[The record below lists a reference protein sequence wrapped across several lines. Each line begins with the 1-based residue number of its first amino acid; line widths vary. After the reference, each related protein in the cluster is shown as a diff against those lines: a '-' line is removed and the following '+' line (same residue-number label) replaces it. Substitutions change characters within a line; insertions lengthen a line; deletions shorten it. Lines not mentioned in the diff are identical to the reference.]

1 MQSVFELSVPRVIWA
16 LAFCTFALV
25 LINRVR
31 DRSFNVKRLPI
42 PSGGRFLW
50 GHELDIWKAAV
61 GSKYTEWFN
70 KFGPV
75 YRVKGALFHPD
86 ILVVADRAAINHILS
101 TKVYTYEKAPPARP
115 IIGRLV
121 GEGII
126 WAEGEQ
132 HKRFRRL
139 MDSIFSAASTK
150 RMTPDVLN
158 VCSRLQTRLS
168 QYLQDNGGDAVINM
182 KPWTSAATLDI
193 IGFVGFGYD
202 FRLGESPEAKAIIS
216 AWAEQVKLGL
226 GESAFFAEMV
236 LRAFPRLLSIPL
248 PALEAQGKIRR
259 IIAELTRRIMEDA
272 RAGGDVSQGYNFLD
286 AMMKATG
293 EGRMTTQ
300 ETIDNLSSLV
310 LAAYETTAGTLDFML
325 YELAKNPAC
334 QQKLRD
340 ELHAFGGEPT
350 YDDFERP
357 DRLCYLDAVVKEGL
371 RMYPAAVHNAR
382 VTNEEDVMPLEKP
395 VRLPSGEVISE
406 IHVPAG
412 QIVYTPHLSIQRM
425 EGIWKDGDSFKPERW
440 VEPGG
445 LPPREQ
451 LPTGWS
457 NLLTFN
463 AGPRLCLGYRLAL
476 LEAKSIL
483 FSLISNFVFHD
494 TAAKIDL
501 RVVTVLQPIVAGE
514 EEKGAQMPLRVT
526 YAR

>member
-1 MQSVFELSVPRVIWA
+1 MSLHCAIRAANLNRCRVE
-16 LAFCTFALV
+16 
-25 LINRVR
+25 
-31 DRSFNVKRLPI
+31 
-42 PSGGRFLW
+42 SGGRFLW

-86 ILVVADRAAINHILS
+86 IVSAS
-101 TKVYTYEKAPPARP
+101 FQFKAPPARP

-259 IIAELTRRIMEDA
+259 IIAELASRIMEDA

-300 ETIDNLSSLV
+300 ETIDNNRS

-463 AGPRLCLGYRLAL
+463 AGPRLCLGYRLG
-476 LEAKSIL
+476 KCFIL

-514 EEKGAQMPLRVT
+514 DEKGAQMPLRVT